1 MCNLTLFLLSCVREE
16 FIFRWGV
23 AVCFKTAV
31 QFNQIFDIKCT
42 VYVCSYVSYLFSEMG
57 DVAMFDLF
65 TKVNIAH
72 SQLKIC
78 CGKLLLNLTIW
89 YEYILN
95 HLITYVLLWKLCTYT
110 YQYWSFCMQLQVSA
124 NYACIIYNFDLWNH

>member
-1 MCNLTLFLLSCVREE
+1 MCNLTLFLLSCVRE

-78 CGKLLLNLTIW
+78 CGKLLLHLTIW

-95 HLITYVLLWKLCTYT
+95 HLITFVLLNVYFLLF
-110 YQYWSFCMQLQVSA
+110 FCFKVCYSWLFIFIIKTKDRLNRLQ
-124 NYACIIYNFDLWNH
+124 